1 MTGASQTPCSRRCF
15 LLEALVRS
23 TTAEQVLVYIA
34 VRQRAYCKE
43 IADAFDVEPST
54 VYRVTERMEAEGLL
68 ISNHSGRV
76 REFEL
81 NPDFPL
87 VDQITDLFRAAAE
100 LYPVELWRKV
110 ADS

>member
-1 MTGASQTPCSRRCF
+1 MI
-15 LLEALVRS
+15 EALVRS
-23 TTAEQVLVYIA
+23 TTAEQVLVYIS

-43 IADAFDVEPST
+43 IADAFDIEPST

-68 ISNHSGRV
+68 ISKHNGRT

-87 VDQITDLFRAAAE
+87 VDQIAGLFRAAAE
-100 LYPVELWRKV
+100 LYPLEVWRKV
-110 ADS
+110 TDS